1 MRLTC
6 NYTGTFLHGHF
17 CLKRMF
23 NFFFNFFSILK
34 RRIIGRLKN
43 KIRESIIY
51 FILSPLN

>member
-17 CLKRMF
+17 CLKRI
-23 NFFFNFFSILK
+23 FNFFSILK
-34 RRIIGRLKN
+34 RKIIGRLKN